1 MEEVL
6 TVRVPKGT
14 RRKLEKRA
22 RAQNLSL
29 SQYVRRALE
38 MEELL
43 GALEAARLE
52 LVPKARSARIAS
64 GGRGSSARLRTFQLQ
79 HGRRRSVPRVRHL
92 LASSTGSVR
101 RRRHRRGRAVA
112 TRWTNE
118 FF

>member
-43 GALEAARLE
+43 SALEMARLD
-52 LVPKARSARIAS
+52 LVPQARA
-64 GGRGSSARLRTFQLQ
+64 
-79 HGRRRSVPRVRHL
+79 HGIYTDDDVFAIVS
-92 LASSTGSVR
+92 
-101 RRRHRRGRAVA
+101 
-112 TRWTNE
+112 
-118 FF
+118 

>member
-43 GALEAARLE
+43 GALEVARLH
-52 LVPKARSARIAS
+52 LVPQARAKGIYTDDDVFAIIS
-64 GGRGSSARLRTFQLQ
+64 
-79 HGRRRSVPRVRHL
+79 
-92 LASSTGSVR
+92 
-101 RRRHRRGRAVA
+101 
-112 TRWTNE
+112 
-118 FF
+118 

>member
-43 GALEAARLE
+43 SALEAARLD
-52 LVPKARSARIAS
+52 LVPQARAQGVYTDDDVFAIVS
-64 GGRGSSARLRTFQLQ
+64 
-79 HGRRRSVPRVRHL
+79 
-92 LASSTGSVR
+92 
-101 RRRHRRGRAVA
+101 
-112 TRWTNE
+112 
-118 FF
+118 